1 LIVAAAACSSSHKAA
16 AGADSVVA
24 ASPASVSLP
33 APAAAPKGSCPN
45 TGLWAKCSI
54 EKRLKRSGFVFT
66 PIVGDAP
73 KRAGLSVTPLAYKLG
88 DGPGL
93 ELFIYQDEKAL
104 ARDVAGLD
112 TVTVAP
118 KGKTNSWGG
127 TPLFVRSA
135 NLIAVLV
142 TTDAREA
149 ERLNL
154 AITAGPPP
162 PR

>member
-1 LIVAAAACSSSHKAA
+1 
-16 AGADSVVA
+16 
-24 ASPASVSLP
+24 VS
-33 APAAAPKGSCPN
+33 AAPKGFCPN

-54 EKRLKRSGFVFT
+54 EKRLKRTAFVLT
-66 PIVGDAP
+66 PLAGDSP
-73 KRAGLSVTPLAYKLG
+73 KRAGLSVAPVAYRLG
-88 DGPGL
+88 DGSRL
-93 ELFIYQDEKAL
+93 ELFIYKDEKAL

-118 KGKTNSWGG
+118 KGKTNAWGG

-142 TTDAREA
+142 SDDARAA

-154 AITAGPPP
+154 AITAGPPQ